1 MIYLSLLAIASDPG
15 LWDYHN
21 EDNLIFTRSDYADPL
36 SSEVFGRLKKSPDV
50 TVARLAERIE
60 ECCALPVDK
69 VPDLETALQG
79 IPPSAAVPPPMAFS
93 TTVPPTPAAPLTTAP
108 TFRPTPIE
116 QQPAPVVRRV
126 SPAPLVPPAPTP
138 ATPTPVPQS
147 LSRSMSSL
155 VSKVATLWLKLL
167 LAGMGAMFAGWMIHT
182 DVFLS
187 LVNLI
192 LLITGIVAVLIFIGT
207 KHPTAL
213 VVGVV
218 TLAVRFL
225 NLLDWA
231 VSTVWTW
238 IIIAGLAAVIV
249 GGAARMVTHKGVF
262 GKSALAAVLLLASLW
277 SFVVVTG
284 FDVSSNFEA
293 LLGAQSVPR
302 STSTPVPPAPPPA
315 PAPVPAP
322 ATTLPNT
329 SSSPS
334 STTTPPIATATPVTT
349 PSAISPTT
357 GVNGGEERPPPQLH

>member
-1 MIYLSLLAIASDPG
+1 
-15 LWDYHN
+15 
-21 EDNLIFTRSDYADPL
+21 
-36 SSEVFGRLKKSPDV
+36 
-50 TVARLAERIE
+50 
-60 ECCALPVDK
+60 
-69 VPDLETALQG
+69 
-79 IPPSAAVPPPMAFS
+79 
-93 TTVPPTPAAPLTTAP
+93 
-108 TFRPTPIE
+108 
-116 QQPAPVVRRV
+116 
-126 SPAPLVPPAPTP
+126 
-138 ATPTPVPQS
+138 
-147 LSRSMSSL
+147 MSSL

-238 IIIAGLAAVIV
+238 IITAG
-249 GGAARMVTHKGVF
+249 
-262 GKSALAAVLLLASLW
+262 LAAVLLLASLW
-277 SFVVVTG
+277 SFVVVAG

-334 STTTPPIATATPVTT
+334 SATTPPIATATPVTT

-357 GVNGGEERPPPQLH
+357 GVNGGGGEERPPPQLHRGMFESSTHPASYDQDKEEE